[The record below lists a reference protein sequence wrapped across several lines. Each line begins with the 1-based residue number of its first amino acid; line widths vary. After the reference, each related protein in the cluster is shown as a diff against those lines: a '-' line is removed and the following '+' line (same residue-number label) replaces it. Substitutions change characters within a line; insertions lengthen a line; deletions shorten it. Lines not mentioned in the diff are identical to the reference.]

1 MPQLETATYFSQLFW
16 LVICFGAIILFSW
29 GISLP
34 RLSKLQGQRWDQ
46 IEGKKELASTLQIEA
61 EALQNACA
69 QELEIARQQAQEI
82 VLHVD
87 REIKLKFEH
96 ERKRISQEMKDKIQA
111 TEKKFLQEKQNLSKE
126 IPQIAQKLAIEIIQK
141 TLPKETSLK
150 TVRESEQTDD

>member
-29 GISLP
+29 RISLP
-34 RLSKLQGQRWDQ
+34 RLSNLQKQRWEQ
-46 IEGKKELASTLQIEA
+46 IEGQKDLATLLRMEA
-61 EALQNACA
+61 ESLQNACA
-69 QELEIARQQAQEI
+69 QELEMARQQAQEI
-82 VLHVD
+82 VLHMD

-126 IPQIAQKLAIEIIQK
+126 ISQMAQKLAIEIIQK

-150 TVRESEQTDD
+150 TVRKSEQTDV